1 MSTPFFPVAE
11 PNLDQVERALLLEAF
26 DSGWISSQ
34 GPFLERFERDF
45 AAFAGT
51 RHALAIC
58 NGTAAVHL
66 SLLALGVKPGDQVIL
81 PTLTFVATANAVRY
95 MGAEPVFVD
104 CEPDTWNLDPEQVA
118 AAVTPR
124 TVGIIAVHLYG
135 HPCEMDRLQAVAD
148 RHGLWL
154 VEDAAEAHGATYRG
168 RRVGSLGK
176 VAAFSLYGNKILTT
190 GEGGV
195 VTTDDDAVA
204 RRVRL
209 FRGQGMDPG
218 RRYWHVVVGYNY
230 RMTNLAA
237 AIGVGQLQ
245 KAEQLISARRNL
257 AAWYQEELAGCAEL
271 VLPVERPEVQSSWW
285 LYSVR
290 LRAAEGHP
298 QLRDALMRCLA
309 ADGIETRPFFH
320 CMHTLPPHA
329 RLGLFPVAD
338 AVATSGLNLPSAFRL
353 TRDDVRIIAGRLR
366 HHAER
371 ISAGQDGGMRHAA

>member
-1 MSTPFFPVAE
+1 MSAPIFPVAE
-11 PNLDQVERALLLEAF
+11 PCLDQVERTLLLEAY

-34 GPFLERFERDF
+34 GAFLQRFERDF
-45 AAFAGT
+45 AVFAGT

-66 SLLALGVKPGDQVIL
+66 SLLALGVKPGDEVIL

-104 CEPDTWNLDPEQVA
+104 CEPDTWNLDPARVA

-124 TVGIIAVHLYG
+124 TAGIIAVHLYG
-135 HPCEMDRLQAVAD
+135 HPCEMDDLQAVAD

-154 VEDAAEAHGATYRG
+154 IEDAAEAHGATYRG

-176 VAAFSLYGNKILTT
+176 LAAFSLYGNKILTT

-195 VTTDDDAVA
+195 VTTDDDELA

-209 FRGQGMDPG
+209 FRGQGMDPT
-218 RRYWHVVVGYNY
+218 RRYWHTVVGYNY

-245 KAEQLISARRNL
+245 KAEQILSARREL
-257 AAWYQEELAGCAEL
+257 AA
-271 VLPVERPEVQSSWW
+271 
-285 LYSVR
+285 
-290 LRAAEGHP
+290 
-298 QLRDALMRCLA
+298 
-309 ADGIETRPFFH
+309 
-320 CMHTLPPHA
+320 
-329 RLGLFPVAD
+329 
-338 AVATSGLNLPSAFRL
+338 
-353 TRDDVRIIAGRLR
+353 R
-366 HHAER
+366 HS
-371 ISAGQDGGMRHAA
+371 IN

>member
-1 MSTPFFPVAE
+1 MSAHHFPVAE
-11 PNLDQVERALLLEAF
+11 PNLDQVERGLLLEAF

-135 HPCEMDRLQAVAD
+135 HPCEMDLLQAVAD

-168 RRVGSLGK
+168 RRAGSLGK

-190 GEGGV
+190 GEGAWSPR
-195 VTTDDDAVA
+195 TTT
-204 RRVRL
+204 L
-209 FRGQGMDPG
+209 LP
-218 RRYWHVVVGYNY
+218 
-230 RMTNLAA
+230 AA
-237 AIGVGQLQ
+237 
-245 KAEQLISARRNL
+245 SA
-257 AAWYQEELAGCAEL
+257 
-271 VLPVERPEVQSSWW
+271 SS
-285 LYSVR
+285 
-290 LRAAEGHP
+290 
-298 QLRDALMRCLA
+298 
-309 ADGIETRPFFH
+309 
-320 CMHTLPPHA
+320 
-329 RLGLFPVAD
+329 
-338 AVATSGLNLPSAFRL
+338 
-353 TRDDVRIIAGRLR
+353 AGRGWTR
-366 HHAER
+366 
-371 ISAGQDGGMRHAA
+371 GAATGTWSWATTTA